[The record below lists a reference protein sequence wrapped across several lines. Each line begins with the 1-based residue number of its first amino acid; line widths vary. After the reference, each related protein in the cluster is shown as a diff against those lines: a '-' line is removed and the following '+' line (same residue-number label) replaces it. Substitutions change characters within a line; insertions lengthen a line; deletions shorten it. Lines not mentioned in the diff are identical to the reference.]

1 MEDKEY
7 QYSSRDMKIT
17 QWIMSH
23 IDEWRNHRD
32 ENYLEYWK
40 EYERLWRG
48 IWAGEDRTRDSE
60 RSKVVTPAL
69 QQAIET
75 SVAEIEEAVFGRGEK
90 FFDIDDN
97 RTDQDKTD
105 IEQVKRQMYE
115 DFKRNRTRKNI
126 SDVILL
132 GAVYGTGIGEIT
144 IAETTALKPAMRPIV
159 EMGVTAVGVEE
170 VPQFN
175 VALKPINPKNFLIDP
190 NATSIEEALGCAIE
204 EYVSYHSVIAG
215 MESGVYKKVYNLGM
229 AATDSDLEP
238 TQEVVDFQQDKVK
251 LVRYY
256 GLLPRYMLDAD
267 TQEEITN
274 LFNKKAEDFGT
285 DGAALSDLVEAIVV
299 IANDTHLLKAEASPY
314 MMQDRPIVAF
324 QYDSMPNRFWG
335 RGIAEKGYNSQKMV
349 DAQIRAHLDSLALTT
364 VPMMGID
371 ATRLPRGAK
380 FEVRPGK
387 TILTNGNPNEVLSP
401 FKFGVTDPGNIDTA
415 NRFMQML
422 LMATGTVDSA
432 AMPTVTAD
440 GGGLNP
446 ALSAIIKKN
455 KRTLI
460 NFQEQ
465 FLIPFVQKAAY
476 RFMQFDPERYPA
488 QDFHFI
494 PSSNLGIIA
503 REYEQMQFM
512 NLLKTLGPESP
523 VVPMVMKAII
533 ENSGLNNREEMIAQL
548 SQMMQGDPVQEQ
560 AQQMALQTEFQR
572 QQLELANLQA
582 DIQLKQARAQKEQVD
597 TQLKPA
603 ELQANIAASASKYLG
618 DSQNATAE
626 FERRVKVANLAL
638 KEKDID
644 TKREIANLQVVAA
657 RQS

>member
-90 FFDIDDN
+90 FFDIDDDRN
-97 RTDQDKTD
+97 DQDKTD

-387 TILTNGNPNEVLSP
+387 TILTNGNPAEVLST
-401 FKFGVTDPGNIDTA
+401 FKFGNTDPGNIDTA